1 MDLSG
6 VQTNNILIKVLI
18 IIIIITTTI
27 IIFIILIIYNIGN
40 INLIQNDNLIDNLI
54 NNFNWQFKYILII
67 QINNIDNNHRYY

>member
-18 IIIIITTTI
+18 IIIIIITI

-67 QINNIDNNHRYY
+67 QINNIDNNHHYY